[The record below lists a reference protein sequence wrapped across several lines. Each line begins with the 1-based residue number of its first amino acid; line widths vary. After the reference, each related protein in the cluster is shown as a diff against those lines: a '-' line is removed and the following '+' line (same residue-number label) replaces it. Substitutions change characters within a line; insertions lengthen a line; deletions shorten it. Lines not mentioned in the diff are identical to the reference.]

1 MRTPVALLPLIE
13 YGIVEEVLRPLM
25 SGKEAQIYL
34 VLAGGEE
41 RVAKIYKEAEQRT
54 FKHRSQYTEGRGTR
68 NSRDRRA
75 MGKHSRHGKAKDEA
89 AWRSAEVDAIYR
101 LQTAGVRVPVP
112 YNFVD
117 GVLIMELVK
126 GADGRPAPRLG
137 DVDFDPATAKAV
149 FDHLLREVV
158 RMLCAGV
165 VHGDLSDFNV
175 LMSADGPVI
184 IDFPQAIDPAS
195 NQGARKLLIRDV
207 DNLHNFLARFVPGR
221 RLPFAQ
227 EMWDLYEQNLLT
239 PETELRGR
247 HRRSSR
253 PANTAEVLSLIGE
266 VNRDEERRRDAS
278 PRPSGRGSRRG
289 PSSGNPGRPSTGAD
303 VQHSP
308 RGPRGPKVEVVI
320 SPPGHGEGGGRGRP
334 AGGRTPT
341 RAQARRDAPPDERGQ
356 GRQARKA
363 APKRRP
369 SPGARDK
376 PRSPQGDQ
384 HRPDSRRRQQEA
396 DSTRHGRPAQAT
408 KSRDDGQV
416 RRPAAAKPTDAG
428 QRPTTAQGP
437 GEHPRKRRRRRRKP
451 RGDAPK
457 RPEPS

>member
-25 SGKEAQIYL
+25 SGKEAQIFL

-54 FKHRSQYTEGRGTR
+54 FKHRTAYTEGRGTR

-137 DVDFDPATAKAV
+137 DVDFDPATAQAV

-175 LMSADGPVI
+175 LMSGDGPVI

-195 NQGARKLLIRDV
+195 NQSARKLLIRDV

-221 RLPFAQ
+221 RP
-227 EMWDLYEQNLLT
+227 
-239 PETELRGR
+239 P
-247 HRRSSR
+247 
-253 PANTAEVLSLIGE
+253 P
-266 VNRDEERRRDAS
+266 S
-278 PRPSGRGSRRG
+278 PRRCGTSTSRT
-289 PSSGNPGRPSTGAD
+289 S
-303 VQHSP
+303 
-308 RGPRGPKVEVVI
+308 
-320 SPPGHGEGGGRGRP
+320 
-334 AGGRTPT
+334 
-341 RAQARRDAPPDERGQ
+341 
-356 GRQARKA
+356 
-363 APKRRP
+363 
-369 SPGARDK
+369 
-376 PRSPQGDQ
+376 
-384 HRPDSRRRQQEA
+384 
-396 DSTRHGRPAQAT
+396 
-408 KSRDDGQV
+408 
-416 RRPAAAKPTDAG
+416 
-428 QRPTTAQGP
+428 
-437 GEHPRKRRRRRRKP
+437 
-451 RGDAPK
+451 
-457 RPEPS
+457 